1 MTKTALEATP
11 APASSIGHLHGY
23 ARVSTTGQDA
33 ALQHD
38 ALTVARVDRIWTDTA
53 SGTTTSRPQLDMML
67 SGLLPGDVVVVW
79 RLDRLGRSLPHL
91 LALVDDLTA
100 RGIGLRSLTEEIDTT
115 TAGGRLVLSIFG
127 ALAAFE
133 RELIRERTV
142 AGLQAARDRGRV
154 LGRPTVVTP
163 AKLAAAQSL
172 LAAGATVTDAAAAV
186 GVSRPTLYRH
196 LQAAET
202 ASR

>member
-1 MTKTALEATP
+1 
-11 APASSIGHLHGY
+11 
-23 ARVSTTGQDA
+23 
-33 ALQHD
+33 
-38 ALTVARVDRIWTDTA
+38 
-53 SGTTTSRPQLDMML
+53 MML

>member
-33 ALQHD
+33 ALQHG

-79 RLDRLGRSLPHL
+79 RLDRLGRSLPRHRR
-91 LALVDDLTA
+91 
-100 RGIGLRSLTEEIDTT
+100 RGRSGGFATDSVPAPSGCGDGLPITLCQTGAVGHEFRHTRAPIPVR
-115 TAGGRLVLSIFG
+115 GRLHASACPVC
-127 ALAAFE
+127 
-133 RELIRERTV
+133 
-142 AGLQAARDRGRV
+142 GR
-154 LGRPTVVTP
+154 
-163 AKLAAAQSL
+163 
-172 LAAGATVTDAAAAV
+172 
-186 GVSRPTLYRH
+186 
-196 LQAAET
+196 
-202 ASR
+202 